1 MQLQPMSI
9 RAIVN
14 LAEFAGIIRQPRLTV
29 VDFHAVWC
37 GPCKTIAPHLQR
49 LADEKKNSTFLK
61 VDVDQAQEIA
71 AEYRIRAMPTFLFFK
86 NGQQVDML
94 EGADIQR
101 LQSLVQQH
109 EVIPPPA
116 IPSDEE
122 LATLSNK
129 QLLTICKQ
137 HHISAEGILEK
148 SELLDAIK
156 KHR

>member
-1 MQLQPMSI
+1 MSI
-9 RAIVN
+9 RAIVS
-14 LAEFAGIIRQPRLTV
+14 LAEFSSIIRQPKLTV

-37 GPCKTIAPHLQR
+37 GPCKAIAPHLQR
-49 LADEKKNSTFLK
+49 MADEKKNSTFLK

-71 AEYRIRAMPTFLFFK
+71 AEYRIRAMPTFLLFK
-86 NGQQVDML
+86 NGQKVDSL
-94 EGADIQR
+94 EGADIQT
-101 LQSLVQQH
+101 LQRLVQQH
-109 EVIPPPA
+109 EVATVAP

-129 QLLTICKQ
+129 QLFTLCKE
-137 HHISAEGILEK
+137 HHINAEGILEK